1 MKTTLI
7 LVLVVLSF
15 SLFSQNARIDSLQQE
30 VNKAKGTDRI
40 LQLNEL
46 ALEYLNVDSKKSI
59 SLGNEALQL
68 AKQLKF
74 YKVKAKTYNIISVA
88 YYISNNLAAADKYC
102 DNSLE
107 VSKTYGTDLDR
118 MKSLRNKTTYYTC
131 GYRTKNF
138 KLHSYL
144 DELLKLSCKRGEYEL
159 FNDAVNNV
167 ILVNAV
173 QKINDFNILAYLD
186 SIENKADDKL
196 KTTIYLLYTSY
207 YNWNKQYFKSI
218 VQLKKILK
226 ISNDK
231 FIRIKCY
238 MTLGDTYFNL
248 RRFKESEQY
257 YLDALKINDTY
268 NDNNLVYFKEQLYFD
283 LEAIYIELRNYKQ
296 AYKYSI
302 IPPSNLGFKLPMEAR
317 CLNYSNLGR
326 IYLGLDSLEKAKYY
340 INRALLLS
348 DSVNLK
354 IIKLTALQTKVKL
367 LKKQNGDKNLQET
380 ILEMAQ
386 IIDSVHDDYTT
397 YEGYKILTDYYKST
411 SDYKKSR
418 YYLEKWTVVNDSLK
432 SRESMQIFNE
442 FQTNY
447 ETEKKEQR
455 ISLQQSIIKQKDQ
468 FIVLSIITGIII
480 FAALIVIYILYK
492 IKNKAYKQLVFQS
505 LQNVNITLPLEPYE
519 DNTLNDESK
528 NDSKHNHILLDEK
541 IKSQIETALNY
552 QLDVKIFITPDIT
565 LKMLAQKCHTNRS
578 YLSQFINERYAM
590 NFNTFI
596 NSLRINEAKQILS
609 DPNNRLPLKELY
621 LRLGYH
627 SYSVFNEA
635 FKRHVGVTPAF
646 YLKTI
651 KNLPDVSNPN
661 NPIGLN

>member
-455 ISLQQSIIKQKDQ
+455 ISLLQSIIKQKDQ